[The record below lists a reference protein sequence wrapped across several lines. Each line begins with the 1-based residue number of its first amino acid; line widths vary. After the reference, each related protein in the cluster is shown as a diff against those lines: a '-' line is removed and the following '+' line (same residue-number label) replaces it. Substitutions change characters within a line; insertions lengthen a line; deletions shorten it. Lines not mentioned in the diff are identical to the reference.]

1 MTLTQLEY
9 IYNFHD
15 CDVFT
20 PFEINGDFV
29 TVTFD
34 LAKHLQYDDLKAR
47 YGDSLKNKEYNLIV
61 RVKFSNC
68 LNLSARE
75 WQYRTSKTT
84 KKEQKCNEKT
94 IPIEQF
100 DTDMDFISL
109 AILDKNKICFTFEKN
124 SKPQKL
130 SEIQF
135 VCQDIDIIEE
145 KILTASEYN
154 ELWQKFE

>member
-1 MTLTQLEY
+1 MTLHQLEC

-15 CDVFT
+15 CDLFT
-20 PFEINGDFV
+20 PFEINGNSV
-29 TVTFD
+29 TVIFD

-47 YGDSLKNKEYNLIV
+47 YGDSLKNKECNLIV

-75 WQYRTSKTT
+75 WQYRASKST
-84 KKEQKCNEKT
+84 KKEEKCNEKT

-109 AILDKNKICFTFEKN
+109 AILDGNEIHFPFEKCGK
-124 SKPQKL
+124 SKKY
-130 SEIQF
+130 SEIRF
-135 VCQDIDIIEE
+135 VCHNVEVIEE
-145 KILTASEYN
+145 KIYSASEYDK
-154 ELWQKFE
+154 LW

>member
-47 YGDSLKNKEYNLIV
+47 YGDSLKNKEY
-61 RVKFSNC
+61 
-68 LNLSARE
+68 
-75 WQYRTSKTT
+75 
-84 KKEQKCNEKT
+84 
-94 IPIEQF
+94 
-100 DTDMDFISL
+100 
-109 AILDKNKICFTFEKN
+109 KIGRAH
-124 SKPQKL
+124 
-130 SEIQF
+130 
-135 VCQDIDIIEE
+135 V
-145 KILTASEYN
+145 
-154 ELWQKFE
+154 